1 MDCADPQAR
10 YTQLVWVSAEA
21 ASPHS
26 LSDSHRASWLG
37 EDGQARKPPS
47 TVRWVPVRLA
57 DHGQQIRIDL
67 FGHQTTITEIR
78 IHGYEYDSNIKAA
91 SCVALDVV
99 YLQSMSRTRSDC
111 RTWRALSGL
120 LANGSSSSRHRPR
133 TLALGTVLSQIATP
147 RRSGGERPCQKLD
160 LRVHFLLRIAQCR
173 LARSRWPVG
182 RTGPWRARCGTH
194 HVDTTRDGSSSWL
207 GDCRARRPW

>member
-1 MDCADPQAR
+1 MKVRHLMVLRHNSADR
-10 YTQLVWVSAEA
+10 
-21 ASPHS
+21 
-26 LSDSHRASWLG
+26 HRPRIS
-37 EDGQARKPPS
+37 
-47 TVRWVPVRLA
+47 
-57 DHGQQIRIDL
+57 IDL
-67 FGHQTTITEIR
+67 FGPQTTSTEIR

-91 SCVALDVV
+91 SCVVALDVV
-99 YLQSMSRTRSDC
+99 YLQSVSRTRSDC

-120 LANGSSSSRHRPR
+120 LANGSSSSRHRAR
-133 TLALGTVLSQIATP
+133 MLALGTVLSQIAIP
-147 RRSGGERPCQKLD
+147 RRSRGERPCQELD

-173 LARSRWPVG
+173 LARFRWPVG